1 MQCVLAK
8 ESFTFMQPSGLGSK
22 ESIASLNVYLEWVGG
37 RGEEGGREVG
47 GEGGG
52 GRGIWSKVHSY
63 RE

>member
-37 RGEEGGREVG
+37 RGRKEGGKWGEREGGR
-47 GEGGG
+47 
-52 GRGIWSKVHSY
+52 GRERDMV
-63 RE
+63 